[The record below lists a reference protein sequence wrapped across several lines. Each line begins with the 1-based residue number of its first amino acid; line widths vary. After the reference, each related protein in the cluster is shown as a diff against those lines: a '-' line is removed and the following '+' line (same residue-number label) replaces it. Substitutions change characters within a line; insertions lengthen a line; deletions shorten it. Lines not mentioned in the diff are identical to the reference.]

1 MTIVNATSKVVTLN
15 LTEETKVI
23 FPHTFSSIA
32 IRSENNVGISEYS
45 GKQLGDSGVLRCNEG
60 ESILYP
66 TLVPKNFIYLI
77 GTGKVEIF
85 VGNNL
90 NVNPFKN
97 GGRGGDDIVHYIG
110 ITTTP
115 LYENATINPILING
129 VETYAKNAYWAV
141 YNSID
146 YIFNGTIWQEFMDMS
161 KYYTKTETDN
171 LLNVK
176 ANAADVY
183 TKSETYTQTEINT
196 ALALKAN
203 AADTYTKA
211 QSDNKFIAQTS
222 IQTEPTTADI
232 NNAINTI
239 WGS

>member
-1 MTIVNATSKVVTLN
+1 MTIVNATSKVVTLI

-23 FPHTFSSIA
+23 FPYTFSSIA

-97 GGRGGDDIVHYIG
+97 GGRGGEKLLRYLGV
-110 ITTTP
+110 TTTV
-115 LYENATINPILING
+115 LTDGSTTNPIIIDNKNI
-129 VETYAKNAYWAV
+129 TAKEADWAI
-141 YNSID
+141 YNSSD
-146 YIFNGTIWQEFMDMS
+146 FLFNGTIWQEVGDLS
-161 KYYTKTETDN
+161 NYYTKVETDN
-171 LLNVK
+171 LISVK

-183 TKSETYTQTEINT
+183 TK
-196 ALALKAN
+196 
-203 AADTYTKA
+203 A
-211 QSDNKFIAQTS
+211 QSDDRYVLISS
-222 IQTEPTTADI
+222 ISTEPTTADI